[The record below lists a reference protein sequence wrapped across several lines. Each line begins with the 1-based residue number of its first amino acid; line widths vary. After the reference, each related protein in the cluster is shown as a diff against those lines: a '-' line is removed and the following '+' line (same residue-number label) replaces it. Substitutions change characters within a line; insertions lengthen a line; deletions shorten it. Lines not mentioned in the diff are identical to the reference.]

1 MKITESEKARR
12 CRTCFFYCSR
22 SVSLKCSKRRGEEMT
37 IPTSNEIIKMNNKP
51 AGVALLKWWLELGKE
66 RGWLSEE
73 EYRAYEEK
81 IKKSEVKND

>member
-1 MKITESEKARR
+1 
-12 CRTCFFYCSR
+12 
-22 SVSLKCSKRRGEEMT
+22 MT